1 MALAN
6 RIKAI
11 VDKIRDKEIRY
22 YFNTKMARIFISSPS
37 EIDKY

>member
-22 YFNTKMARIFISSPS
+22 YLNTKMARIFV
-37 EIDKY
+37 